1 VSVVWIALLAGAVA
15 VLVAA
20 EWPRLDKWL
29 GVDARRGR
37 KRARRKA
44 NLKVIRSDRS
54 HEDSEESLED
64 FAASVE
70 RDLSRLPTID
80 KRD

>member
-29 GVDARRGR
+29 GVEARRGR

-44 NLKVIRSDRS
+44 NLKVIRSDES
-54 HEDSEESLED
+54 LSEESLED

>member
-1 VSVVWIALLAGAVA
+1 VSVVWIALFAAAIA

-20 EWPRLDKWL
+20 EWPRLDRAF
-29 GVDARRGR
+29 GREGRRGR
-37 KRARRKA
+37 ERARRKA
-44 NLKVIRSDRS
+44 NLKVIRS
-54 HEDSEESLED
+54 EDSLEE

-70 RDLSRLPTID
+70 RDLDRLPTID

>member
-1 VSVVWIALLAGAVA
+1 VSVVWIALFVAAIA

-20 EWPRLDKWL
+20 EWPRLDRAF
-29 GVDARRGR
+29 GREGRRGR
-37 KRARRKA
+37 ERARRKA
-44 NLKVIRSDRS
+44 NLKVIRS
-54 HEDSEESLED
+54 EDSLEE

-80 KRD
+80 ERD

>member
-1 VSVVWIALLAGAVA
+1 VSVVWIALFVAAIA

-20 EWPRLDKWL
+20 EWPRLDRAF
-29 GVDARRGR
+29 GREGR
-37 KRARRKA
+37 KGRERARRKA
-44 NLKVIRSDRS
+44 NLKVIRT
-54 HEDSEESLED
+54 EDADSLEE

>member
-1 VSVVWIALLAGAVA
+1 MGLLAAAVA
-15 VLVAA
+15 VLIAA
-20 EWPRLDKWL
+20 EWPRLDRWL
-29 GVDARRGR
+29 GIEARRGR
-37 KRARRKA
+37 DRARRKA
-44 NLKVIRSDRS
+44 NLKVIRT
-54 HEDSEESLED
+54 EESLEE

>member
-1 VSVVWIALLAGAVA
+1 VSVVWIALFVAALA

-20 EWPRLDKWL
+20 EWPRLDRAFGKE
-29 GVDARRGR
+29 GRRGR
-37 KRARRKA
+37 ERARRKA
-44 NLKVIRSDRS
+44 NLKVIRNDD
-54 HEDSEESLED
+54 EDSLEE

-70 RDLSRLPTID
+70 RDLDRLPTID

>member
-1 VSVVWIALLAGAVA
+1 VSVVWIALFVAAIA

-20 EWPRLDKWL
+20 EWPRLDRAF
-29 GVDARRGR
+29 GRDGR
-37 KRARRKA
+37 KGRERARRKA
-44 NLKVIRSDRS
+44 NLKVIRT
-54 HEDSEESLED
+54 EDSDSLEE

>member
-1 VSVVWIALLAGAVA
+1 VSVVWIALFVAAIA

-20 EWPRLDKWL
+20 EWPRLDRVFGKE
-29 GVDARRGR
+29 GRRGR
-37 KRARRKA
+37 ERARRKA
-44 NLKVIRSDRS
+44 NLKVIRS
-54 HEDSEESLED
+54 EDSLEE

-80 KRD
+80 ERD

>member
-20 EWPRLDKWL
+20 EWPRLDKLL
-29 GVDARRGR
+29 GMEARRGR
-37 KRARRKA
+37 QRARSKA
-44 NLKVIRSDRS
+44 KLKVVRPDDSL
-54 HEDSEESLED
+54 SEESLED

>member
-1 VSVVWIALLAGAVA
+1 MSVVWIALFVA
-15 VLVAA
+15 AIGVLVAA
-20 EWPRLDKWL
+20 EWPRLDRAF
-29 GVDARRGR
+29 GREGR
-37 KRARRKA
+37 KGRERARRKA
-44 NLKVIRSDRS
+44 SLKVIRT
-54 HEDSEESLED
+54 EDADSLEE

>member
-1 VSVVWIALLAGAVA
+1 VSVVWIALFVAAIA

-20 EWPRLDKWL
+20 EWPRLDRAF
-29 GVDARRGR
+29 GREGR
-37 KRARRKA
+37 KGRERARRKA
-44 NLKVIRSDRS
+44 NLKVIRS
-54 HEDSEESLED
+54 EDSDSLEE

>member
-1 VSVVWIALLAGAVA
+1 MSVVWIALFVAAIA

-20 EWPRLDKWL
+20 EWPRLDRAL
-29 GVDARRGR
+29 GREGRRGR
-37 KRARRKA
+37 ERARRKA
-44 NLKVIRSDRS
+44 NLKVIRS
-54 HEDSEESLED
+54 EDSLEE

>member
-1 VSVVWIALLAGAVA
+1 MSVVWIALFVAAIA

-20 EWPRLDKWL
+20 EWPRLDRAFGKE
-29 GVDARRGR
+29 GRRGR
-37 KRARRKA
+37 ERARRKA
-44 NLKVIRSDRS
+44 NLKVIRS
-54 HEDSEESLED
+54 EDSLEE

-70 RDLSRLPTID
+70 RDLDRLPTID

>member
-1 VSVVWIALLAGAVA
+1 VSVVWIALFIAAIA

-20 EWPRLDKWL
+20 EWPRLDRAFGKE
-29 GVDARRGR
+29 GRRGR
-37 KRARRKA
+37 ERARRKA
-44 NLKVIRSDRS
+44 NLKVIRS
-54 HEDSEESLED
+54 EDSLEE

-80 KRD
+80 ERD

>member
-1 VSVVWIALLAGAVA
+1 MSVVWIALFVAAIA

-20 EWPRLDKWL
+20 EWPRLDRAF
-29 GVDARRGR
+29 GREGRRGR
-37 KRARRKA
+37 ERARRKA
-44 NLKVIRSDRS
+44 NLKVIRT
-54 HEDSEESLED
+54 EDSLEE

-70 RDLSRLPTID
+70 RDLDRLPTID

>member
-1 VSVVWIALLAGAVA
+1 MSVVWIALFVAAIA

-20 EWPRLDKWL
+20 EWPRLDRAF
-29 GVDARRGR
+29 GREGR
-37 KRARRKA
+37 KGRERARRKA
-44 NLKVIRSDRS
+44 NLKVIRT
-54 HEDSEESLED
+54 EDSDSLEE

>member
-1 VSVVWIALLAGAVA
+1 MSVVWIALFIAAIA

-20 EWPRLDKWL
+20 EWPRLDRAF
-29 GVDARRGR
+29 GREGR
-37 KRARRKA
+37 KGRERARRKA
-44 NLKVIRSDRS
+44 SLKVIRT
-54 HEDSEESLED
+54 EDADSLEE

>member
-1 VSVVWIALLAGAVA
+1 MSVVWIALFIAAIA

-20 EWPRLDKWL
+20 EWPRLDRAF
-29 GVDARRGR
+29 GREGR
-37 KRARRKA
+37 KGRERARRKA
-44 NLKVIRSDRS
+44 NLKVIRT
-54 HEDSEESLED
+54 EDSDSLEE

>member
-29 GVDARRGR
+29 GMEARRGR

-44 NLKVIRSDRS
+44 NLKVIRADESL
-54 HEDSEESLED
+54 SEESLED

>member
-1 VSVVWIALLAGAVA
+1 MSVVWIALFVAAIA

-20 EWPRLDKWL
+20 EWPRLDRVFGKE
-29 GVDARRGR
+29 GRRGR
-37 KRARRKA
+37 ERARRKA
-44 NLKVIRSDRS
+44 NLKVIRS
-54 HEDSEESLED
+54 EDSLEE

-80 KRD
+80 ERD

>member
-1 VSVVWIALLAGAVA
+1 MSVVWIALFAAALV

-20 EWPRLDKWL
+20 EWPRLDRAFGKE
-29 GVDARRGR
+29 GRRGR
-37 KRARRKA
+37 ERARRKA
-44 NLKVIRSDRS
+44 NLKVIRND
-54 HEDSEESLED
+54 EDSLEE

-70 RDLSRLPTID
+70 RDLDRLPTID

>member
-1 VSVVWIALLAGAVA
+1 MSVVWIALLAGAVA

-20 EWPRLDKWL
+20 EWPRLGKYF

-37 KRARRKA
+37 KRARSKA
-44 NLKVIRSDRS
+44 NLKVIR
-54 HEDSEESLED
+54 SEESLED

-70 RDLSRLPTID
+70 RDLSRLPTIEKKD
-80 KRD
+80 

>member
-1 VSVVWIALLAGAVA
+1 MSVVWIALFVAAIA

-20 EWPRLDKWL
+20 EWPRLDRAF
-29 GVDARRGR
+29 GREGR
-37 KRARRKA
+37 KGRERARRKA
-44 NLKVIRSDRS
+44 NLKVIRS
-54 HEDSEESLED
+54 EDSDSLEE

-70 RDLSRLPTID
+70 RDISRLPTID

>member
-15 VLVAA
+15 VLAAA
-20 EWPRLDKWL
+20 EWPRLNRRL
-29 GVDARRGR
+29 GMEARRGR
-37 KRARRKA
+37 ERERRKA
-44 NLKVIRSDRS
+44 NLKVIRSD
-54 HEDSEESLED
+54 ESLEE

-80 KRD
+80 ERE

>member
-1 VSVVWIALLAGAVA
+1 VSVVWIALFVAAMA

-20 EWPRLDKWL
+20 EWPRLDRAFGKE
-29 GVDARRGR
+29 GRRGR
-37 KRARRKA
+37 ERARRKA
-44 NLKVIRSDRS
+44 NLKVIRS
-54 HEDSEESLED
+54 EDSLEE

-80 KRD
+80 ERD

>member
-1 VSVVWIALLAGAVA
+1 VSWVFLALLACAVV

-20 EWPRLDKWL
+20 EWPRLSTRV
-29 GVDARRGR
+29 GTDARRR
-37 KRARRKA
+37 RDRERRKA
-44 NLKVIRSDRS
+44 NLRLLEPDRT
-54 HEDSEESLED
+54 ESEV

-80 KRD
+80 DERR

>member
-1 VSVVWIALLAGAVA
+1 MSVVWIALFVAAIA

-20 EWPRLDKWL
+20 EWPRLDRAF
-29 GVDARRGR
+29 GREGRRGR
-37 KRARRKA
+37 ERARRKA
-44 NLKVIRSDRS
+44 NLKVIRTD
-54 HEDSEESLED
+54 DSLEE

-70 RDLSRLPTID
+70 RDLDRLPTID

>member
-1 VSVVWIALLAGAVA
+1 VSWVFLALLACAVV

-20 EWPRLDKWL
+20 EWPRLSTRV
-29 GVDARRGR
+29 GTDARWRR
-37 KRARRKA
+37 DRERRKA
-44 NLKVIRSDRS
+44 NLRLLEPDRT
-54 HEDSEESLED
+54 ESEE

-80 KRD
+80 DERR